1 MAARNADSDAVTPT
15 ATHRLEPLFNPRSV
29 AIVGAS
35 GRAGRPGNDAVRAL
49 RAIGFE
55 GPVWPVN
62 PNYQEIEGFDCFPE
76 VAALPAAPD
85 LAVIAGATERM
96 EAQLA
101 DAIRCGARSALLFAH
116 GLVRDDTD
124 PPILERIAAM
134 ARAADLPL
142 AGPYTIGYVNYG
154 ARCAAVWVPPIGTTP
169 GPVAGVLQSG
179 ATFATVYNLDPRL
192 HFNFIAHPG
201 QEAVLTLADYM
212 DYALALPSTRVLGVY
227 LESVRA
233 PDKFIAALELARAKD
248 IPVVV
253 LKAGRGER
261 SAELVL
267 THSGALAGDDAA
279 FQAVFDRYGVLRVH
293 TMDEW
298 LASLQMMAH
307 PRRPGP
313 GALAAITDSGGQ
325 RNVLF
330 DLADDIGLDWAAI
343 GPATE
348 ERLAERLAL
357 GLLPMNPLDA
367 WGAEPDW
374 IDVFRDCF
382 QALLEDPATAIGVLF
397 SEFGVGSA
405 DPLMMP
411 YIEMLKEVAAKTEKP
426 VVSASFSSRQ
436 IHGDAILELDRA
448 GIPSLDGGR
457 EALRALKHA
466 LDYRDYRV
474 RPSMTLPPAPNPG
487 MTARWRDRLAHA
499 DPLEEAE
506 GLCLLADFDIPIVP
520 ARTAETVD
528 EVLAAASVIGYPVAL
543 KTAMPGIAHKTEVGG
558 VELNLPDAAAVRA
571 AYADLGARLGPRVL
585 VAAMAPAGVEVAL
598 GIVNDAQFGP
608 LVMVG
613 AGGLLVE
620 LLKDRRFAVP
630 PVDAAEARRMI
641 ETLKIAP
648 LLRGA
653 RGRPPSDFEALAET
667 LSRLSV
673 LAGSIGDSIAELD
686 INPVIAGPEGCVVVD
701 ALVVPIVAR
710 EVATQP

>member
-1 MAARNADSDAVTPT
+1 
-15 ATHRLEPLFNPRSV
+15 
-29 AIVGAS
+29 
-35 GRAGRPGNDAVRAL
+35 
-49 RAIGFE
+49 
-55 GPVWPVN
+55 
-62 PNYQEIEGFDCFPE
+62 
-76 VAALPAAPD
+76 
-85 LAVIAGATERM
+85 
-96 EAQLA
+96 
-101 DAIRCGARSALLFAH
+101 
-116 GLVRDDTD
+116 
-124 PPILERIAAM
+124 
-134 ARAADLPL
+134 
-142 AGPYTIGYVNYG
+142 
-154 ARCAAVWVPPIGTTP
+154 
-169 GPVAGVLQSG
+169 
-179 ATFATVYNLDPRL
+179 
-192 HFNFIAHPG
+192 
-201 QEAVLTLADYM
+201 
-212 DYALALPSTRVLGVY
+212 
-227 LESVRA
+227 
-233 PDKFIAALELARAKD
+233 
-248 IPVVV
+248 
-253 LKAGRGER
+253 
-261 SAELVL
+261 
-267 THSGALAGDDAA
+267 
-279 FQAVFDRYGVLRVH
+279 
-293 TMDEW
+293 
-298 LASLQMMAH
+298 
-307 PRRPGP
+307 
-313 GALAAITDSGGQ
+313 
-325 RNVLF
+325 
-330 DLADDIGLDWAAI
+330 
-343 GPATE
+343 
-348 ERLAERLAL
+348 
-357 GLLPMNPLDA
+357 
-367 WGAEPDW
+367 
-374 IDVFRDCF
+374 
-382 QALLEDPATAIGVLF
+382 
-397 SEFGVGSA
+397 
-405 DPLMMP
+405 
-411 YIEMLKEVAAKTEKP
+411 MLKKVAAKTEKP

-558 VELNLPDAAAVRA
+558 VELNLSDAAAVRA

-653 RGRPPSDFEALAET
+653 RCRPPSDFEALAET